1 MYHRLQKLSLCL
13 QKTVTFVASTTG
25 SQNTHNLFKVTGVV
39 AMSVFG
45 VCKTSLAGASAT
57 IKVGTAISDA
67 AMIAQTTAT
76 NIAENEIWHDSTP
89 DASIELTSI
98 LTQKIVTQ
106 NIIYT
111 IGTAAISAGVIDFY
125 VLWEPISPDGKVEL
139 I

>member
-1 MYHRLQKLSLCL
+1 MDFEQ
-13 QKTVTFVASTTG
+13 QP
-25 SQNTHNLFKVTGVV
+25 
-39 AMSVFG
+39 
-45 VCKTSLAGASAT
+45 
-57 IKVGTAISDA
+57 
-67 AMIAQTTAT
+67 T